1 MSSNSPIKGGVLPAQ
16 VRVDADKRQWGTSTD
31 KLSAIKDFINY
42 KMPTTNE
49 KDHNYPIVRSFPH
62 HKFKSIGNC

>member
-31 KLSAIKDFINY
+31 KLSAIKDFKNY
-42 KMPTTNE
+42 KMPTTN
-49 KDHNYPIVRSFPH
+49 DPIARNFPH
-62 HKFKSIGNC
+62 NKYKNISN